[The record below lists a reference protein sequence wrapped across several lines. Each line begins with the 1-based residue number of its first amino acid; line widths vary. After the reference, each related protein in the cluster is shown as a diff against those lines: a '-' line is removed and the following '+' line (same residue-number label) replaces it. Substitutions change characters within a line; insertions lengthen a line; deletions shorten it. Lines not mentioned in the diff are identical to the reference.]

1 MRLLNA
7 NISKIF
13 IPAVLVLGLMF
24 FGGQMNQVAAQ
35 TFTTTSIQGEYAFTA
50 MDDGGGVGISGAAVP
65 QEAAMGVITADG
77 SGNITGK
84 ITWNMYD
91 FLDQVPNSDRV
102 VLHDF
107 PFTGSYT
114 VEADGFGT
122 MTGLID
128 YDLDGN
134 VDEEMVGKIVIT
146 KAKTYWGQV
155 NKAFEFWFIGDE
167 PSIGGGLIKIHF
179 TIRQ

>member
-13 IPAVLVLGLMF
+13 IPTVLVLGLMF

-50 MDDGGGVGISGAAVP
+50 MGGGGGVGITGAAVP

-91 FLDQVPNSDRV
+91 FLDQIPNSDRV
-102 VLHDF
+102 VLHNF

-114 VEADGFGT
+114 VETDGFGT
-122 MTGLID
+122 MTGQID
-128 YDLDGN
+128 LDLDGS
-134 VDEEMVGKIVIT
+134 VDQEIVGKIVIT
-146 KAKTYWGQV
+146 KARTIWGEV
-155 NKAFEFWFIGDE
+155 NKAFEFWFLGDE
-167 PSIGGGLIKIHF
+167 PSTGGGLIKMHF
-179 TIRQ
+179 MKR